1 MKLTT
6 AEALTRFL
14 IAQRIEVDGSY
25 LMMNSDIY
33 SSVLSGKKFILV
45 VCDNGGYAVIERLQV
60 GQGGASY
67 NNMLRDSNGPNADV
81 RVDFRA
87 HAEAL
92 GAHAVRV
99 ESLDELRT
107 ALAQARVADR
117 TTVIVTWVRE
127 SDWTEGGAS
136 WQVGVPEVSDLP
148 SVRDAHAAM
157 QASMKDQ
164 RRGI

>member
-1 MKLTT
+1 M
-6 AEALTRFL
+6 
-14 IAQRIEVDGSY
+14 VGDGSY

-45 VCDNGGYAVIERLQV
+45 VCDNEGYAVIERLQV

-67 NNMLRDSNGPNADV
+67 NNMLADSRGSGSHF

-92 GAHAVRV
+92 GAITFEVSSEA
-99 ESLDELRT
+99 ELRE
-107 ALAQARVADR
+107 ALAAARAADR
-117 TTVIVTWVRE
+117 TAVIVTKVRAD
-127 SDWTEGGAS
+127 DWTVGGS
-136 WQVGVPEVSDLP
+136 TWEVGVPEVSDRP
-148 SVRDAHAAM
+148 QIVAARAAM
-157 QASMKDQ
+157 DEALRAR